1 MDLST
6 VNSLNERLDTLI
18 RISNLLDEEYATL
31 WVRNTVAQVNKLL
44 LSSNIHYA
52 KAYSITLAFHNIIT
66 YFDKKIK
73 QATKAQRKELAG
85 TCLMSIYF
93 CCIELGLCKVGDVFE
108 STEVFNDLIDA
119 EDWEGIDKETVEL
132 RDIQIL
138 NYYAN
143 CFTEAIEPESHYV
156 IGLTTALSLR
166 GLFPN
171 LF

>member
-6 VNSLNERLDTLI
+6 VNSLNERLDILI
-18 RISNLLDEEYATL
+18 EISNLTGEEYATL
-31 WVRNTVAQVNKLL
+31 WVRNTIAQVNKLL

-52 KAYSITLAFHNIIT
+52 KAYSVTLAFHNIIT

-73 QATKAQRKELAG
+73 RVPKVQKKELAG

-93 CCIELGLCKVGDVFE
+93 SCIELGLCKIGDVFE

-119 EDWEGIDKETVEL
+119 EDWVGMDKETVEL

-138 NYYAN
+138 NYYAS
-143 CFTEAIEPESHYV
+143 CFAEGIEPEEYYV

-166 GLFPN
+166 GLFPS